1 MKNRGHLAMLSVPA
15 LYFAGQVAMG
25 TGVYVA
31 CLFSLAILFG
41 LYSVWAAG
49 GLLTGFG
56 ALNAILV
63 AKFLMIGIVL
73 KMLIQDPADKNLLS
87 PESTAAVMAI
97 GFLGLLL
104 GTVAQRALP
113 SPRVPLIP
121 EVDGSRMYLALTIV
135 FLAVGYGAYLI
146 ALRADL
152 SGAGL
157 QTGGILGIAR
167 VFSSLRFFSIV
178 LALYFAWS
186 SGSRRFMTHPLV
198 VAVLLV
204 GVLDG
209 IFSTSKL
216 GAMETLI
223 FYMLVGASRYGLR
236 DKRLLALGA
245 MGIFYYAAIIYPY
258 SQYVR
263 SHGGREGGLAERF
276 AAIKDVFERVATNRD
291 FRGDILATAEDS
303 NGSYLDNETL
313 KPFGRLAMVG
323 EADKLVAATIER
335 QAWSGWETIT
345 WGFKLAV
352 PSFIDPD
359 KPVLPPGNY
368 LAHIAGEVGDGDLTT
383 QVSYGVMANFFNAF
397 AYPGVLVGT
406 SVFFCGFYYLL
417 YLLFGNPRW
426 SSQPLGSTVWFLFI
440 VTTFQHSLV
449 EESVAGLIADVLN
462 IAIVVL
468 ALYAMARAIRH
479 LLPEHAAVPVLG

>member
-1 MKNRGHLAMLSVPA
+1 
-15 LYFAGQVAMG
+15 
-25 TGVYVA
+25 
-31 CLFSLAILFG
+31 
-41 LYSVWAAG
+41 
-49 GLLTGFG
+49 
-56 ALNAILV
+56 
-63 AKFLMIGIVL
+63 
-73 KMLIQDPADKNLLS
+73 
-87 PESTAAVMAI
+87 
-97 GFLGLLL
+97 
-104 GTVAQRALP
+104 
-113 SPRVPLIP
+113 
-121 EVDGSRMYLALTIV
+121 
-135 FLAVGYGAYLI
+135 
-146 ALRADL
+146 
-152 SGAGL
+152 
-157 QTGGILGIAR
+157 
-167 VFSSLRFFSIV
+167 
-178 LALYFAWS
+178 
-186 SGSRRFMTHPLV
+186 
-198 VAVLLV
+198 
-204 GVLDG
+204 
-209 IFSTSKL
+209 
-216 GAMETLI
+216 METLI